1 MVLQTVRL
9 LKEKGKSNLVKGI
22 LIPEGA
28 GTSFAAS
35 GTSPQDYNNIPF
47 LLANGDYRPATTRQV
62 NRDFFAQ
69 LSQSPIHRYLDLDSP
84 EFGGKYLGTTHMN
97 MLGTNNLDVLDFLL
111 KFADDNIPNP
121 ILQPPVQAG
130 LRRAKARTAD

>member
-69 LSQSPIHRYLDLDSP
+69 LSQARYIAISISTVP
-84 EFGGKYLGTTHMN
+84 SSEASTWA
-97 MLGTNNLDVLDFLL
+97 LL
-111 KFADDNIPNP
+111 I
-121 ILQPPVQAG
+121 
-130 LRRAKARTAD
+130 